1 MPQASGRFWQDPSG
15 NQKWLNYPPTSG
27 FSRPSLDFHRGR
39 RRSHRLGRGLQ
50 PLTRQTVYAHLSQR
64 THDRGVC
71 GLDFAE
77 LPRGVAQL
85 GSALR
90 SGRRGRGFESRH
102 PDKLDFSHSEQ
113 CANVLH
119 SFLIDS
125 KPRPLTS
132 LLSVDQL
139 RFGQNLQMM
148 THRRLA

>member
-1 MPQASGRFWQDPSG
+1 
-15 NQKWLNYPPTSG
+15 
-27 FSRPSLDFHRGR
+27 
-39 RRSHRLGRGLQ
+39 
-50 PLTRQTVYAHLSQR
+50 
-64 THDRGVC
+64 
-71 GLDFAE
+71 
-77 LPRGVAQL
+77 
-85 GSALR
+85 
-90 SGRRGRGFESRH
+90 
-102 PDKLDFSHSEQ
+102 LDFSHSEQ